1 MRERRDG
8 TSALVRAEWSQR
20 IKIWLFNLDLFQ
32 QAQKVHLFLSFRSEV
47 QTLLW
52 ISDLFSLGKR
62 VVVPLMDRQE
72 KGLLLSE
79 IQNPD
84 GPWVSNRFGI
94 LEPPHDQ
101 INPIT
106 PSSVDLFI
114 LPGLAFDRR
123 GTRLGYGRGHYDR
136 LLEKAPS
143 TVKKIGV
150 SFGFQIVP
158 GIPQMPGDVLM
169 DAIITESGLI
179 PCPTG

>member
-1 MRERRDG
+1 M
-8 TSALVRAEWSQR
+8 
-20 IKIWLFNLDLFQ
+20 
-32 QAQKVHLFLSFRSEV
+32 

-52 ISDLFSLGKR
+52 VNDLFSLGKT
-62 VVVPLMDRQE
+62 VVVPVMVQQE
-72 KGLLLSE
+72 KSLLLSE

-84 GPWVSNRFGI
+84 GPWVPNRFGI
-94 LEPPHDQ
+94 LEPPLDQ
-101 INPIT
+101 IKPID
-106 PSSVDLFI
+106 PNSVDLFI

-136 LLEKAPS
+136 LLGEISP

-158 GIPQMPGDVLM
+158 VIPQMPGDVSM
-169 DAIITESGLI
+169 DAIVTETGLI